1 MGFRDW
7 FRLPSSLPTES
18 FELPTP
24 PEGMKIRDA
33 LARVPHPTEILKK
46 HGKNPITFEYMP
58 GVRAILDTIALPGM
72 KLTLTI
78 EFENIPTVLLVILFV
93 AIPEI
98 EDHLDTSFKWEMPK
112 STNIKKENV

>member
-33 LARVPHPTEILKK
+33 LDRIPHPRELLKK
-46 HGKNPITFEYMP
+46 HGKNPVTFEY
-58 GVRAILDTIALPGM
+58 RADVLAMFDVVVLPGM
-72 KLTLTI
+72 RLTLI
-78 EFENIPTVLLVILFV
+78 INFDDVPTVMLIVYFV

-98 EDHLDTSFKWEMPK
+98 EDNLDTSFKWEMSKPV
-112 STNIKKENV
+112 NIKKENA